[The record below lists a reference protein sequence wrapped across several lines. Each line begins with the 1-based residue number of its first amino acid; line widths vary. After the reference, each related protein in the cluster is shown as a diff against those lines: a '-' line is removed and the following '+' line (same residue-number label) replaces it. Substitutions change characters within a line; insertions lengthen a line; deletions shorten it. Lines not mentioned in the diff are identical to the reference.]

1 MGAFYI
7 SGLVT
12 SQGSGIGWCMMKSV
26 RNQVNHNIR
35 HMTWRYVM
43 MSDDCWKRII
53 NGSRVL
59 SVDSVSFR
67 VEEQVDNEID

>member
-1 MGAFYI
+1 
-7 SGLVT
+7 
-12 SQGSGIGWCMMKSV
+12 MMKSV